1 MKRSKTFPQPSDVVP
16 PSELPSAGIETAH
29 LFKTEMPV
37 DVDTG
42 GCDVGVGMG
51 DGGDADIKLLYTL
64 LAQKVFEPCVK
75 HFCQSL
81 TMMPGVDIDRG
92 FGAVLECGALVQG
105 MGIGIGHR
113 LSGGIVDRYKI
124 RVVYT
129 DVCDAAGKFLR
140 VGGGIFKRNRRVGDV
155 GGIDAAQYWGILRF
169 GTAYG
174 IRHVLLAI
182 VLVMCAKSGT
192 SFTV

>member
-1 MKRSKTFPQPSDVVP
+1 MKRSKTFPQPSNVVP
-16 PSELPSAGIETAH
+16 LSELPSAGIETAH

-81 TMMPGVDIDRG
+81 AMMPGVDIDRG

-124 RVVYT
+124 RVSGC
-129 DVCDAAGKFLR
+129 DVGNAACKLGSI
-140 VGGGIFKRNRRVGDV
+140 GGGIFKRNCRACNV
-155 GGIDAAQYWGILRF
+155 GGIDAAQCWGILRF

-174 IRHVLLAI
+174 IRHILLAI